1 MLMHINDTV
10 LIVCM
15 YMYLMYYCQIPYRL
29 LSSDLNIFYKPVVIG
44 ISGPNMTP
52 VDFFYVKV
60 NSYLPSPAFSPTSCC
75 LASVWHDRK
84 SDTCTLRIA
93 QIPSVTANGSP
104 PLERHLAD
112 R

>member
-1 MLMHINDTV
+1 MLMYINDTYSFGRQCISCAIFKFQIV
-10 LIVCM
+10 LC
-15 YMYLMYYCQIPYRL
+15 L
-29 LSSDLNIFYKPVVIG
+29 LISASLQACCDC